1 MLSEGLLQ
9 IRFAFGQ
16 ISKQLLLASF
26 TLLKIGERDEI
37 ETCSLT
43 HSDRGSSSGL
53 EERNQHPFSTWVEG
67 N

>member
-9 IRFAFGQ
+9 IRFGFGQ

-37 ETCSLT
+37 DMCSLT

-53 EERNQHPFSTWVEG
+53 EEKNQPPFSTWVER